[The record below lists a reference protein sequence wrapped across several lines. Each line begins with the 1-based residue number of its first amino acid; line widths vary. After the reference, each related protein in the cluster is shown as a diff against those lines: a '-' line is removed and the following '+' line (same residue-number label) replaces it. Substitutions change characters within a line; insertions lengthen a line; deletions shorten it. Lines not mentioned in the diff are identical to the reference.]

1 MEAILYKSSWGIS
14 CYRVCRECGSKNMKH
29 EPSSI
34 NNNYYLCMHCGSV
47 EQNPELELAAGCYK
61 QSVVLDPNDRT
72 LWVSHKDLASII
84 RVEIKQLN

>member
-1 MEAILYKSSWGIS
+1 
-14 CYRVCRECGSKNMKH
+14 
-29 EPSSI
+29 
-34 NNNYYLCMHCGSV
+34 MHCGSV